1 MRHPNLSNA
10 LLGLWNRA
18 RSSVLWFPR
27 SWTPA
32 CGGAASA
39 DCDYGPQSAAD
50 RGGGLI
56 SHGRSAVDA
65 VSVGREIS
73 ELTSGATSL
82 TYVIDVPF
90 GKILKQLRAALKAE
104 GLQIPMEMDV
114 SGRIRNEL
122 GVALKPC
129 RILYIDCPFLLLE
142 AAIVNASA
150 AALVPLQ
157 VVVAEAG
164 SRSVIHL
171 VARTD
176 RAVTSGLRAQFE
188 RLFSRVL
195 AVLRDLRAQRTVHEL
210 AF

>member
-1 MRHPNLSNA
+1 
-10 LLGLWNRA
+10 
-18 RSSVLWFPR
+18 
-27 SWTPA
+27 
-32 CGGAASA
+32 
-39 DCDYGPQSAAD
+39 
-50 RGGGLI
+50 
-56 SHGRSAVDA
+56 
-65 VSVGREIS
+65 
-73 ELTSGATSL
+73 
-82 TYVIDVPF
+82 
-90 GKILKQLRAALKAE
+90 
-104 GLQIPMEMDV
+104 
-114 SGRIRNEL
+114 
-122 GVALKPC
+122 
-129 RILYIDCPFLLLE
+129 LLE

-164 SRSVIHL
+164 SRSLIHL